1 MSRPDRPRTR
11 ATAAAVL
18 LLTALAV
25 LLGAAPAQAHDYL
38 VSSSPA
44 AGSTVTTAPDRVT
57 LTFDAA
63 VLNTGNGSDVLTVTG
78 PDGKHFET
86 GCPVVKNDAVSAPV
100 RLGPAGTYTVG
111 WRVVSSD
118 GHPVAD
124 TITFRYAPAA
134 GAAVAPGSA
143 SGPSCGDAAVRSG
156 SGSSAAKPASSGSIV
171 VLIAIVAG
179 VLVLLVVAGVVVA
192 VVLTRRRA

>member
-1 MSRPDRPRTR
+1 MSSTDRARTR
-11 ATAAAVL
+11 AGAAAVL

-38 VSSSPA
+38 VSSTPA
-44 AGSTVTTAPDRVT
+44 AGSTITTAPERVT

-78 PDGKHFET
+78 PGGKHFET
-86 GCPVVKNDAVSAPV
+86 ACPVVRNDDVSAAV
-100 RLGPAGTYTVG
+100 RLGPAGSYTVS
-111 WRVVSSD
+111 WRVVSAD

-124 TITFRYAPAA
+124 SLRFRYAPAA
-134 GAAVAPGSA
+134 GAGTAAGSV
-143 SGPSCGDAAVRSG
+143 SGPSCGDAAVRNG
-156 SGSSAAKPASSGSIV
+156 SGSSAAQPASSSSVI
-171 VLIAIVAG
+171 VLIAVVAG

-192 VVLTRRRA
+192 VVVTRRRA

>member
-1 MSRPDRPRTR
+1 MSRTDRPRTR
-11 ATAAAVL
+11 IAAAAVL

-25 LLGAAPAQAHDYL
+25 LLGAAPAEAHDYL

-44 AGSTVTTAPDRVT
+44 AGSTVTAPLERVT

-78 PDGKHFET
+78 PDGKHYET
-86 GCPVVKNDAVSAPV
+86 ACPVVRNDDVSAAVS
-100 RLGPAGTYTVG
+100 LGTAGTYTVG
-111 WRVVSSD
+111 WRVVSAD

-124 TITFRYAPAA
+124 SITFRYAPAA
-134 GAAVAPGSA
+134 GARAAAGSA
-143 SGPSCGDAAVRSG
+143 SGPSCGDAAVRGG
-156 SGSSAAKPASSGSIV
+156 SGSSATKPASSSSIV
-171 VLIAIVAG
+171 VLIAVVAG
-179 VLVLLVVAGVVVA
+179 VLALLVVAGVVVA

>member
-1 MSRPDRPRTR
+1 MSRPGRPRTR
-11 ATAAAVL
+11 LVAGGVL

-57 LTFDAA
+57 LTFNEA
-63 VLNTGNGSDVLTVTG
+63 VLDTGNGSDVLTVTG
-78 PDGKHFET
+78 PNGKHFET
-86 GCPVVKNDAVSAPV
+86 ACPVVRNDDVSAAV
-100 RLGPAGTYTVG
+100 RLGPPGTYTVG
-111 WRVVSSD
+111 WRLVSGD

-134 GAAVAPGSA
+134 GAPVAAGSA

-156 SGSSAAKPASSGSIV
+156 SGSSAAQPASSSSIV

-179 VLVLLVVAGVVVA
+179 VLVLLVIAGVVVA

>member
-1 MSRPDRPRTR
+1 MSRTDRPRTR
-11 ATAAAVL
+11 AAAGAVL

-38 VSSSPA
+38 VSSTPA
-44 AGSTVTTAPDRVT
+44 AGSTITTPPERVT

-86 GCPVVKNDAVSAPV
+86 ACPVVRNDDVSAAV

-111 WRVVSSD
+111 WRVVSAD
-118 GHPVAD
+118 GHPIAD

-134 GAAVAPGSA
+134 GAERAAGSV

-156 SGSSAAKPASSGSIV
+156 SGSSTARPASSSSIV
-171 VLIAIVAG
+171 VLIAVVAG
-179 VLVLLVVAGVVVA
+179 LLVLLVVAGVVVA
-192 VVLTRRRA
+192 LVLTRRRA